1 MGTSLTGKNI
11 STTYLGLL
19 KTTDN
24 AVIGSTAKRLT
35 DGNGTDSPLYLSTSK
50 LGIGVTPTEA
60 LTISSGNIQLSND
73 NKIQFGTSDVYISG
87 TTSTD
92 NIQLGIQGATKLT
105 LHQTT
110 GLTLAQYGGGTI
122 TGTVTQRLGVTSAGQ
137 VVEIPIGGG
146 AVDGSGTAGKITKW
160 TDSDTIGDSILSES
174 GSTLS
179 NTGIFRT
186 SGGSAGSP
194 AYAFTDATNTGMFID
209 GGSLKFSNSGVVGLF
224 IDGNNDSTFGG
235 KITINKEASDAL
247 KISNPSATNDYLLI
261 GHDASLNSLYTSRA
275 ENSYGTHT
283 FRQWDGTTTRNILTL
298 DASQNATF
306 EGNVTVAGLE
316 ATSISNVTTLNLPN
330 TSYQITGG
338 SATGDLRFV
347 APRFRFYEDTISGSP
362 LLQLDGGNATFGG
375 DVIVNGGNLGVGM
388 TPTEVLDIK
397 TTSGDCRMRLDA
409 PTGSDTEVKF
419 FNAGAAQY
427 TIGHDDDSD
436 EFRIATTNVEDPMLS
451 FTKAKNATFA
461 GDVTVTGG
469 DLTLGTDSIA
479 SSVNSLGDIL
489 SLDVDSDMDGAV
501 SANMQFK
508 ISGSEKMRINNTGV
522 GIGTTSP
529 SKILEVDSGTSS
541 DIAKF
546 GNDNGGFVIGYTTN
560 LASID
565 LSATTQQFRIRQ
577 GSSVPFTINGS
588 QNVGIGTTSPATK
601 FVVSNGGAS
610 GIEFQPEVV
619 TDTNSISNYDRTA
632 SAYMNLRTDA
642 LTQQFLISGSE
653 KMRLDALGKV
663 GIGTTNPLNALHVK
677 ATTHNAILETSYTTD
692 RSARGTLSWRDAS
705 NITGAIHTEYD
716 GTIVSMAFGSL
727 FNSGYNTDTL
737 MTLRGNGN
745 LGIGTTSP
753 SEKLTISASNSGGA
767 NNNTLRFVDTD
778 VTTQANQSFGK
789 IEFETKDTNNA
800 GVNAFI
806 NAFAE
811 GTGGTGALSFG
822 TGSGGSSER
831 MRITSG
837 GLVGIGCTPDR
848 ELDVEN
854 ATDNSIISA
863 VSSTS
868 HIAGLVLGDTSD
880 DDKGGMLYN
889 NTSDYLYFLS
899 NGSERM
905 RITSAGNVGIG
916 STNPWLPLLV
926 SSASSTTSF
935 GSDAS
940 YRLALTNTDTTNNNF
955 ALISFNDG
963 DAGAGVMGLQFTDHT
978 NNYGDL
984 LFITR
989 DSSGLL
995 ERMRVTSGGDITVSG
1010 GDLFLNSGTS
1020 YNDKGVV
1027 YFSNE
1032 RTAIISDI
1040 VNATANGDTSL
1051 DFQTR
1056 TGGTR
1061 ASAMFIDEFRNVGIG
1076 TTSPSR
1082 ELDVENSADNAI
1094 ISAVSSASHIAGLV
1108 LGDTADD
1115 DKGGILYNNTSDY
1128 LYFLSNG
1135 SERMRIFSNGNVNI
1149 GAAETGSSAV
1159 TGPFVVT
1166 HSSSR
1171 FLTSSFEEGTVSL
1184 SAKNNNNNLE
1194 SLRIAGDS
1202 IKFFNGTN
1210 AVGSQKMVILSSGNV
1225 GIGTTSPSEKL
1236 EVTGKV
1242 RIFDSG
1248 YPYIDLGVN
1257 TSNYFRIIHDNPNEI
1272 LKIGKNGATTTSS
1285 LILQGPTGNFG
1296 IGGVPSCRFDIQGTQ
1311 GQLFSVT
1318 DDLSGEIFAVA
1329 DISGVPIM
1337 TVNSSGVSYF
1347 DGKVGIGTASPS
1359 AALHVYDSSSGEVKF
1374 ERVTGYSG
1382 LLHFGFPS
1390 GLPSIRTSGNFAIK
1404 ASNTWGADFYINSSG
1419 NVGIGTASPQS
1430 GGGAASWLSLNGTA
1444 AYSGGVAYTIGSVTK
1459 AYSYFE
1465 SDYLK
1470 QQAQGGSGQK
1480 FIVNGTNTAMTI
1492 LSSGNVGI
1500 GTTSPLAKLQVDN
1513 TGLGEF
1519 AGANSSSAGGS
1530 HLMLK
1535 DEGSTS
1541 RTLMSGPSIVFQ
1553 TPANSDGSNIWATSR
1568 ILGSPAA
1575 AGSARGTI
1583 SLQVRDQYD
1592 PFNDGTSWNWR
1603 TALTA
1608 INTGNVG
1615 IGTTSPTAK
1624 LHLAVSSANDD
1635 TFHIFNGSVRTHLLA
1650 SESTNGVI
1658 YMRSSA
1664 NTNTVRIN
1672 SSGLSYFNGGNV
1684 GIGVTNPGNKLSV
1697 GGSVRINNSGNGQLF
1712 FGTGSLNKIELD
1724 GTDMELW
1731 SGGLVPTIT
1740 MSNQG
1745 LIKFGIYGLGGTGT
1759 PNNLLGVDSS
1769 GNVVKTNSFNLILD
1783 DTPASSTASG
1793 NIVNWSV
1800 SETVTA
1806 GTLYAVKTNGGW
1818 TTADADSEPK
1828 STYMLA
1834 IALGSNATAGM
1845 LLQGFFY
1852 KASHGFTIG
1861 LPLYI
1866 SNTAGAFSNSR
1877 PTGSGDYVRII
1888 GYATSANHIYFDPD
1902 KTWVKLQ

>member
-753 SEKLTISASNSGGA
+753 SEKLTISASNSGGS

-831 MRITSG
+831 MRI
-837 GLVGIGCTPDR
+837 
-848 ELDVEN
+848 
-854 ATDNSIISA
+854 
-863 VSSTS
+863 
-868 HIAGLVLGDTSD
+868 
-880 DDKGGMLYN
+880 
-889 NTSDYLYFLS
+889 
-899 NGSERM
+899 
-905 RITSAGNVGIG
+905 
-916 STNPWLPLLV
+916 
-926 SSASSTTSF
+926 
-935 GSDAS
+935 
-940 YRLALTNTDTTNNNF
+940 
-955 ALISFNDG
+955 
-963 DAGAGVMGLQFTDHT
+963 
-978 NNYGDL
+978 
-984 LFITR
+984 
-989 DSSGLL
+989 
-995 ERMRVTSGGDITVSG
+995 TSGGDITVSG

-1135 SERMRIFSNGNVNI
+1135 SER
-1149 GAAETGSSAV
+1149 
-1159 TGPFVVT
+1159 
-1166 HSSSR
+1166 
-1171 FLTSSFEEGTVSL
+1171 
-1184 SAKNNNNNLE
+1184 
-1194 SLRIAGDS
+1194 LRIT
-1202 IKFFNGTN
+1202 NG
-1210 AVGSQKMVILSSGNV
+1210 GSV
-1225 GIGTTSPSEKL
+1225 GIGETSPIKL
-1236 EVTGKV
+1236 LTVGA
-1242 RIFDSG
+1242 DS
-1248 YPYIDLGVN
+1248 
-1257 TSNYFRIIHDNPNEI
+1257 
-1272 LKIGKNGATTTSS
+1272 
-1285 LILQGPTGNFG
+1285 
-1296 IGGVPSCRFDIQGTQ
+1296 
-1311 GQLFSVT
+1311 
-1318 DDLSGEIFAVA
+1318 
-1329 DISGVPIM
+1329 
-1337 TVNSSGVSYF
+1337 
-1347 DGKVGIGTASPS
+1347 AS
-1359 AALHVYDSSSGEVKF
+1359 AQ
-1374 ERVTGYSG
+1374 
-1382 LLHFGFPS
+1382 
-1390 GLPSIRTSGNFAIK
+1390 IAIK
-1404 ASNTWGADFYINSSG
+1404 
-1419 NVGIGTASPQS
+1419 
-1430 GGGAASWLSLNGTA
+1430 
-1444 AYSGGVAYTIGSVTK
+1444 
-1459 AYSYFE
+1459 
-1465 SDYLK
+1465 
-1470 QQAQGGSGQK
+1470 
-1480 FIVNGTNTAMTI
+1480 
-1492 LSSGNVGI
+1492 
-1500 GTTSPLAKLQVDN
+1500 
-1513 TGLGEF
+1513 
-1519 AGANSSSAGGS
+1519 
-1530 HLMLK
+1530 
-1535 DEGSTS
+1535 
-1541 RTLMSGPSIVFQ
+1541 RT
-1553 TPANSDGSNIWATSR
+1553 
-1568 ILGSPAA
+1568 
-1575 AGSARGTI
+1575 
-1583 SLQVRDQYD
+1583 
-1592 PFNDGTSWNWR
+1592 
-1603 TALTA
+1603 
-1608 INTGNVG
+1608 
-1615 IGTTSPTAK
+1615 
-1624 LHLAVSSANDD
+1624 
-1635 TFHIFNGSVRTHLLA
+1635 
-1650 SESTNGVI
+1650 
-1658 YMRSSA
+1658 
-1664 NTNTVRIN
+1664 NTNTTGAFGAFSFHN
-1672 SSGLSYFNGGNV
+1672 SDDDVVASIMGFGDGGNV
-1684 GIGVTNPGNKLSV
+1684 GSHITFGTTTNTSGDEPYSDISERMRITSNGDVLIGKTSTGNAGAGLILYKDSTDGGVIKYTRQNNTSSQAPLVFFTNSGGV
-1697 GGSVRINNSGNGQLF
+1697 VGSVQTTNSATSYNTSSDYRLKEDLKDF
-1712 FGTGSLNKIELD
+1712 NALDIASKIKMYDFKWKADNSRSYGVMAHELQEVVPQAVSGD
-1724 GTDMELW
+1724 KDAEDMQGVDY
-1731 SGGLVPTIT
+1731 SKLVPI
-1740 MSNQG
+1740 
-1745 LIKFGIYGLGGTGT
+1745 
-1759 PNNLLGVDSS
+1759 LL
-1769 GNVVKTNSFNLILD
+1769 
-1783 DTPASSTASG
+1783 
-1793 NIVNWSV
+1793 
-1800 SETVTA
+1800 
-1806 GTLYAVKTNGGW
+1806 
-1818 TTADADSEPK
+1818 K
-1828 STYMLA
+1828 SIQELKEE
-1834 IALGSNATAGM
+1834 IDELKKN
-1845 LLQGFFY
+1845 
-1852 KASHGFTIG
+1852 K
-1861 LPLYI
+1861 
-1866 SNTAGAFSNSR
+1866 
-1877 PTGSGDYVRII
+1877 
-1888 GYATSANHIYFDPD
+1888 
-1902 KTWVKLQ
+1902 